1 MVFGAST
8 KCEGKE
14 MTSINR
20 LLNCILLALV
30 LQPLQGCSRE
40 YSAES
45 IEAWVVDAE
54 TSQPLEGVIVVAHWQ
69 LYGGMHP
76 DQLGELMILE
86 TLTDKAGRF
95 HFPAWGPKSVPA
107 GLASN
112 ARLRHLDP
120 EMLLFKSGYKYQ
132 RIANE
137 LTSAVL
143 NDAGPSLRR
152 SQWNGKTI
160 KMEKF
165 GGTQK
170 EYADH
175 LSFLKTSLGFAYNG
189 QDCEWKLIPR
199 MLLAQHNEM
208 LRLEEK
214 KIYNT
219 LQSVENVSGQKKCG
233 SAQEFFRGYLP

>member
-1 MVFGAST
+1 
-8 KCEGKE
+8 

-20 LLNCILLALV
+20 LLICALLALV
-30 LQPLQGCSRE
+30 LLPLQGCSRE
-40 YSAES
+40 YSAKS

-160 KMEKF
+160 KMEGF
-165 GGTQK
+165 GGSLR
-170 EYADH
+170 EYEEH
-175 LSFLKTSLGFAYNG
+175 LGFLRTSLGFVEYGEA
-189 QDCEWKLIPR
+189 CEWKQVPR
-199 MLLAQHNEM
+199 MIVSQHKEN
-208 LRLEEK
+208 LRFKAAGIIRPLGDRVFSIESAVK
-214 KIYNT
+214 R
-219 LQSVENVSGQKKCG
+219 GQCG
-233 SAQEFFRGYLP
+233 QAEEFFKEYLK

>member
-1 MVFGAST
+1 MR
-8 KCEGKE
+8 K
-14 MTSINR
+14 
-20 LLNCILLALV
+20 LLNVLLVAAFL
-30 LQPLQGCSRE
+30 PLQACGKQ

-152 SQWNGKTI
+152 SEWNGKTI
-160 KMEKF
+160 KMERF
-165 GGTQK
+165 GGTQE
-170 EYADH
+170 EYAKHVH
-175 LSFLKTSLGFAYNG
+175 LLDDDIKFARYSD
-189 QDCEWKLIPR
+189 DCEWKQVPR
-199 MLLAQHNEM
+199 MLVEIHRLAE
-208 LRLEEK
+208 RFE
-214 KIYNT
+214 
-219 LQSVENVSGQKKCG
+219 LQEIKLPGWRGGARIRKVTDVDNQQQCG
-233 SAQEFFRGYLP
+233 SAKEYFQRYFHE

>member
-1 MVFGAST
+1 
-8 KCEGKE
+8 
-14 MTSINR
+14 MTPLKR
-20 LLNCILLALV
+20 LLNCALLALV
-30 LQPLQGCSRE
+30 LLPLQGCSRG

-54 TSQPLEGVIVVAHWQ
+54 TNQPLEGVIVVAHWQ
-69 LYGGMHP
+69 LYGGLHP

-95 HFPAWGPKSVPA
+95 QFPAWGPKSVPA

-143 NDAGPSLRR
+143 NDAGSSLRR

-160 KMEKF
+160 KMERF
-165 GGTQK
+165 GGSQE
-170 EYADH
+170 EYARN
-175 LSFLKTSLGFAYNG
+175 LSFLATSLAFAYNG
-189 QDCEWKLIPR
+189 KDCEWQQLPR
-199 MLLAQHNEM
+199 MIVAQHREKERFAE
-208 LRLEEK
+208 LRLFGALSM
-214 KIYNT
+214 YS
-219 LQSVENVSGQKKCG
+219 LDQLDGQHKCG
-233 SAQEFFRGYLP
+233 IAAQFLKEYLK